1 MLFLSDTGPL
11 PAVQAGAGKSVSFL
25 GEPSPSARERIR
37 TLSRRLSAGFQDRE
51 HPPTD
56 LGVDLASVSETLGDS
71 GQQAQPMLPLK
82 EVIQPHLP
90 VQLPCYDFVPVT
102 KPDLGT
108 CLP

>member
-1 MLFLSDTGPL
+1 MLFISDTGPL
-11 PAVQAGAGKSVSFL
+11 PAVQAGVGESVSFL

-56 LGVDLASVSETLGDS
+56 LGVDLVSVPRDS

>member
-11 PAVQAGAGKSVSFL
+11 PAVQAGAGLSVSFL
-25 GEPSPSARERIR
+25 GEPSPSAWERIGA
-37 TLSRRLSAGFQDRE
+37 LSRRLSAGFQDRE
-51 HPPTD
+51 HSPTD
-56 LGVDLASVSETLGDS
+56 LGVGLASVPRNS
-71 GQQAQPMLPLK
+71 GQQARPMLPLK